1 VVALIAVGTRG
12 PETVFVA
19 LSRVPALIVAAVS
32 LALIVGATV
41 LDQFGAHAGVS
52 SSSPLLYPLLCSAV
66 AAPALVGLLLEFRLP
81 RHPIAWILLLGGLSV
96 AIVLFAAAYAKAAVL
111 ADLGLPAA
119 GWAGIV
125 SDASWPV
132 FFGWPLALAF
142 VFPNGRLLSPKWRPF
157 PIAALVSGLL
167 LIAMIALTE
176 THLEAPLET
185 VENPLPTPLA
195 GHEALRLPV
204 VLALFVTL
212 LASLASVRE
221 RRRRSFGIERLQLRW
236 LLWSVLLIPFGFAFC
251 FLWGVAVGPAEDG
264 VLAVLLL
271 AETAAAV
278 AVGIAV
284 TRYRLY
290 AVDRL
295 INRTLVYGVLSF
307 VLGAGYVGMA
317 LGLGVAAGR
326 GSVWPTAI
334 ATLTVAVAFRPLRAR
349 VQRAVDWRFDRARF
363 EGLRR
368 IRAFEAD
375 VRSGGAAPE
384 QVGEVLA
391 QAVRDPSA
399 TLLFWL
405 PASAIYA
412 DATGTPAVVPED
424 GRARTEARRND
435 AQLGILLHNA
445 TLLERRD
452 LLDGVLA
459 AAGLAIEIARLRVEV
474 KLQLAEV
481 EASRAR
487 IVEAGYEE
495 RRRLERDLH
504 DGSQQRLVSL
514 GIHLRRM
521 QRSLPREARVLR
533 PALDQAVDEIGRAIV
548 DLRHIAAGVHPARL
562 DEGLAAALR
571 DLARSAP
578 VTVHVDA
585 TSERLPPSVE
595 IAAYFVAC
603 EAVTNAVKHASAS
616 CITIS
621 ALTVEG
627 DRLVLSIEDDGIG
640 GAKPR
645 RGSGLAGL
653 SDRVDAHGGRLNIAS
668 AAGKGTR
675 VEAELPCAP

>member
-1 VVALIAVGTRG
+1 M
-12 PETVFVA
+12 A
-19 LSRVPALIVAAVS
+19 LSRLPALIVAAVS

-41 LDQFGAHAGVS
+41 LDQLAAHAGVS
-52 SSSPLLYPLLCSAV
+52 TSSPLLYPLLCSAV
-66 AAPALVGLLLEFRLP
+66 AAPALVGLLLESRLP

-96 AIVLFAAAYAKAAVL
+96 AIVLFAASYAKAAVL
-111 ADLGLPAA
+111 ADLGSLPAA

-125 SDASWPV
+125 SDASWPL

-142 VFPNGRLLSPKWRPF
+142 VFPDGQLLSPRWRPF

-176 THLEAPLET
+176 THLEAPLQT
-185 VENPLPTPLA
+185 VENPLPAPLA

-212 LASLASVRE
+212 LAGAASVRE

-236 LLWSVLLIPFGFAFC
+236 LLWSVLLIPVGLAFC
-251 FLWGVAVGPAEDG
+251 FLWGVAVGPPEDG

-307 VLGAGYVGMA
+307 LLGAGYVGVA
-317 LGLGVAAGR
+317 LGVGVAVGR

-349 VQRAVDWRFDRARF
+349 VQRGVDWRFDRARF

-375 VRSGGAAPE
+375 VRNGDAAPE

-399 TLLFWL
+399 TFLFWL

-412 DATGTPAVVPED
+412 DATGTPAVVPD
-424 GRARTEARRND
+424 DRRARTETKRND
-435 AQLGILLHNA
+435 SQLGILLHDA
-445 TLLERRD
+445 ALLERRD

-521 QRSLPREARVLR
+521 QRSLPREARVLG
-533 PALDQAVDEIGRAIV
+533 PALDRAVDEIGSAIV

-571 DLARSAP
+571 DLAQSAP
-578 VTVHVDA
+578 VTVHVEA
-585 TSERLPPSVE
+585 TSERLPASVE
-595 IAAYFVAC
+595 TAAYFVAC
-603 EAVTNAVKHASAS
+603 EALTNAVKHASAS
-616 CITIS
+616 RVRIS
-621 ALTVEG
+621 ALTVDG
-627 DRLVLSIEDDGIG
+627 DRLVLSIEDDGVG